1 MKIRPYTSSDF
12 EQILQIY
19 AHGKLDELVFE
30 LNNFTLIPLNQD
42 EKRFKAFRQSSVFV
56 YEEENI
62 AGYVAINE
70 SEISSLFVHPN
81 QRGKSIGGK
90 LLEYAINHGP
100 HPMTLQVVT
109 SNTPAKNLYLK
120 QGFKKKDSFLAQYN
134 GVDVW
139 VDKMV
144 FHTR

>member
-1 MKIRPYTSSDF
+1 MKIRPYTPEDF
-12 EQILQIY
+12 AQILEIY
-19 AHGKLDELVFE
+19 ALGKLDELVFE
-30 LNNFTLIPLNQD
+30 LNHFSLIPLNKD
-42 EKRFKAFRQSSVFV
+42 EKRFKIFRQSNVFV
-56 YEEENI
+56 YGDEKI
-62 AGYVAINE
+62 SGYVAINE

-81 QRGKSIGGK
+81 HRGKSIGGK

-120 QGFKKKDSFLAQYN
+120 QGFKNQESFLAQYN

-139 VDKMV
+139 VDKMIYKA
-144 FHTR
+144 